1 MDPGASWDSWW
12 WLLASDKMNQTRS
25 WPFWVPDGH
34 AGPLQ
39 QFTLDCL
46 CPLSIPSLTPWA
58 RFTFPWPPYRLP
70 IPQKEAEAGVFREAV
85 SDVQVELV
93 LAYVEEDAWL
103 RMGGVD
109 QEVTGC
115 SPVQS
120 VACFPHFMVAAE
132 FYFPMK
138 THLWSASIYKQTAIT
153 WNIPD
158 FVWQLMLIC
167 SNYILHMC
175 LAPEQRV
182 HLSHRASGSTFSS
195 MVVATVPW
203 SRESP

>member
-1 MDPGASWDSWW
+1 MAMQVHCSSYLG
-12 WLLASDKMNQTRS
+12 
-25 WPFWVPDGH
+25 
-34 AGPLQ
+34 
-39 QFTLDCL
+39 
-46 CPLSIPSLTPWA
+46 LSMSSVHSFPHSLSQVHFSLTSL
-58 RFTFPWPPYRLP
+58 RLP

-132 FYFPMK
+132 FYSPMK

-153 WNIPD
+153 
-158 FVWQLMLIC
+158 
-167 SNYILHMC
+167 
-175 LAPEQRV
+175 
-182 HLSHRASGSTFSS
+182 
-195 MVVATVPW
+195 
-203 SRESP
+203 